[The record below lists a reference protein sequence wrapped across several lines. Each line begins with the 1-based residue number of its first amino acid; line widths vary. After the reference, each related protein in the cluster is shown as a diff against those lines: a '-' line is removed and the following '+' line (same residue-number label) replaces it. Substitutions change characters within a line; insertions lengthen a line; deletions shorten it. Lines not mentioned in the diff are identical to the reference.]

1 VDTVS
6 AWSFER
12 VAGPFSFTE
21 GPLWDGEGLLFTD
34 IPSDRIMR
42 YRPAGEGQA
51 ESCTVY
57 RTDTEGA
64 NGLTFDLE
72 GRLIACAGKG
82 RRVVRY
88 EADGS
93 VTTLADRFQG
103 QRLNSPNDVV
113 VDSRGRIWFT
123 DPGYGDRSVMEL
135 DHDSVYRLDPQPGG
149 AWAITRVTTDTIR
162 PNGLAFSP
170 DEGTLYLAESPPGP
184 IGQRQLRAYPVLPDG
199 SLGPHRVLHDFGVH
213 RGIDG
218 MRVDSAGDVV
228 ASCGWDRGG
237 TGPRIAIFA
246 PDGKVLAEYPVPHN
260 PTNLAFGDADRRTL
274 YVTDYTGSL
283 QRARTDRQG
292 AAR

>member
-1 VDTVS
+1 MDTVT

-12 VAGPFSFTE
+12 VAGPFNFTE
-21 GPLWDGEGLLFTD
+21 GPLWDGEALLFTD
-34 IPSDRIMR
+34 IPSNRIMR

-51 ESCTVY
+51 ESCTEY

-93 VTTLADRFQG
+93 VTTLADRYQG
-103 QRLNSPNDVV
+103 RRLNSPNDVV
-113 VDSRGRIWFT
+113 VDSRGRVWFT
-123 DPGYGDRSVMEL
+123 DPGYGDRSALEL

-149 AWAITRVTTDTIR
+149 SWTITRVTTDTIR

-184 IGQRQLRAYPVLPDG
+184 IGQRQLRAYPVGPDG
-199 SLGPHRVLHDFGVH
+199 SLGPHRVLHDFGAH

-218 MRVDSAGDVV
+218 MRVDSAGDIV
-228 ASCGWDRGG
+228 ASCRL
-237 TGPRIAIFA
+237 GPGRAGA
-246 PDGKVLAEYPVPHN
+246 PDRRLRPGRKGAGRVPGAPQPHQLRLRRRRPAHPLRHRLHRLA
-260 PTNLAFGDADRRTL
+260 
-274 YVTDYTGSL
+274 
-283 QRARTDRQG
+283 
-292 AAR
+292 AARPHRPPGR